1 MDHKR
6 EKEFNELFKA
16 KDEINSE
23 MHEIKNFNEKY
34 INIALINTNWYK
46 DYLHFIR
53 KPKNELNSIK
63 KYKLFNFKKLEAKY
77 DDRDYS
83 YLGKGGFNFPSDFVF
98 VTEKFINLIS
108 DNFYGQVDFKS
119 LFYKIAIGG
128 ECIIMRDFKEGN
140 TTNMYLTIYDENKGN
155 INNNIDFILKV
166 YDYNDF
172 NKVCNFIIKN
182 NVWIFLK
189 NINFPEEEDISDILN
204 ENGIKIGY
212 IIRNGEMKRKDEIKS
227 IQRMKLQDIT
237 VQNIFPKFNSILN
250 GLCLSKYFPQLLNHF
265 YSNNK
270 KNKIIKAFVEY
281 FQNWQP
287 DKLDKIKEI
296 FSKSIKIDIFECVF
310 DEIFEK
316 LDLELSNEKENK
328 EFNGRNEQIKEFK
341 EEYEKGSIIKRLFY
355 CPQEIYRYCL
365 HCEKTYYKYKYKK
378 IILLKSIDDKK
389 ENLLF
394 EKIFKTEEISKE
406 EECKLCNRKDQCII
420 YKTFISFP
428 MILIIVIEDDQIGK
442 LNIKQEIKNDKGV
455 LYELYCLIEANTNMV
470 YYKNDYKIWLRF
482 SDNKKEDIE
491 SKIPI
496 ILFYKLTNIINN
508 NAINNNIN
516 NQSKNNNINNNN
528 QNLMVNNMNNLIN
541 IILII

>member
-1 MDHKR
+1 MDNKR

-16 KDEINSE
+16 KDEINSK
-23 MHEIKNFNEKY
+23 MHEVKNFNEKY

-53 KPKNELNSIK
+53 KPKNELNYTK
-63 KYKLFNFKKLEAKY
+63 KYKLFDFKKLEPKY

-108 DNFYGQVDFKS
+108 DNFYGHPNFNS
-119 LFYKIAIGG
+119 LFYKITIGG
-128 ECIIMRDFKEGN
+128 ECIIMRDFDEGN

-189 NINFPEEEDISDILN
+189 NINFPEEEDINDIIN
-204 ENGIKIGY
+204 ENGKKIGY

-270 KNKIIKAFVEY
+270 KNKIIKSFVEY

-296 FSKSIKIDIFECVF
+296 FSKSIKIDIFEYIF

-341 EEYEKGSIIKRLFY
+341 EEYEKGSIIKRIFY
-355 CPQEIYRYCL
+355 CPQEIKKYCL

-442 LNIKQEIKNDKGV
+442 LNIKQEIKNDKDV

-496 ILFYKLTNIINN
+496 VLFYKLTNIINN
-508 NAINNNIN
+508 NETNNNIS
-516 NQSKNNNINNNN
+516 NQSKNNN
-528 QNLMVNNMNNLIN
+528 
-541 IILII
+541 